1 VLVCNTHDDLLF
13 FTNQGRAY
21 QLKVHELPSTGRQAR
36 GVPVNNLIAVK
47 PGEQV
52 ATVLVMP
59 RNGLREGSL
68 ILATRQG
75 VVKRTALE
83 NFISLRRDGLQAITI
98 DDDDELAWVEAG
110 HGDEDIMLVTSD
122 GRAIRFA
129 QEEVRSMGRTAA
141 GVYGIRLR
149 DGDRVVAMGL
159 AKPDRDLLVI
169 TQYGIGKR
177 TPVDEY
183 PQQGRRGQGVATLK
197 NVDKVGII
205 VAAAVVDP
213 SMEMVL
219 MSAGG
224 QVIRQPV
231 KVVRR
236 TARNTQGVRLMRLSE
251 GDTVVTMACLQV
263 QNGTVATTDD
273 TAETDA
279 DLDEAASD
287 GAADDLTDTDD
298 SMLEEGEDAEMLDE
312 AHELDAGIDEP
323 EDDAE

>member
-1 VLVCNTHDDLLF
+1 
-13 FTNQGRAY
+13 
-21 QLKVHELPSTGRQAR
+21 
-36 GVPVNNLIAVK
+36 
-47 PGEQV
+47 
-52 ATVLVMP
+52 
-59 RNGLREGSL
+59 
-68 ILATRQG
+68 
-75 VVKRTALE
+75 
-83 NFISLRRDGLQAITI
+83 
-98 DDDDELAWVEAG
+98 
-110 HGDEDIMLVTSD
+110 
-122 GRAIRFA
+122 
-129 QEEVRSMGRTAA
+129 MGRTAA